1 MDMCSGISKAG
12 RNVTGDRLHSSI
24 ELAKELF
31 NEKVIYCGTIMP
43 IRKNIP
49 IDVKNVKERELESS
63 LFVWKK
69 NSLVMVVLYCSKKI
83 KRS

>member
-1 MDMCSGISKAG
+1 MDMCSDISNAG
-12 RNVTGDRLHSSI
+12 RNVTADSLHSSI

-43 IRKNIP
+43 IRKNIA
-49 IDVKNVKERELESS
+49 IDAENVKERELESS
-63 LFVWKK
+63 LFVRKK

-83 KRS
+83 KR

>member
-1 MDMCSGISKAG
+1 MDMCSDISKAG
-12 RNVTGDRLHSSI
+12 RNVTGDSLHSSI

-43 IRKNIP
+43 IRKNIA
-49 IDVKNVKERELESS
+49 IDVENVKERELESS
-63 LFVWKK
+63 LFVRKK

-83 KRS
+83 KR